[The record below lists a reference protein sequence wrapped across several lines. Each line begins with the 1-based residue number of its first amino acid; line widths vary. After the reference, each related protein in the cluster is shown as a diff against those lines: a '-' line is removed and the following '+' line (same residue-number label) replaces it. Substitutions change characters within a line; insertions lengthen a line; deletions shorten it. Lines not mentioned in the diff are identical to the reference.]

1 MKPRAIV
8 YTSNTGH
15 TAAYAALL
23 SERIDLPAYTL
34 DEAMKQ
40 LQKGCPIIYLGW
52 IMAGKVKGYKKAER
66 RFDVR
71 VACGVGMTAGGMN
84 ADRLRKTTFIR
95 DDIDLHAIP
104 GGFEL
109 DKLTGPVGAIMRR
122 VSKRTARDL
131 RAKPKRTPAEEEML
145 MLMTRG
151 AALIDPERLNRL
163 AAWYAEQK

>member
-1 MKPRAIV
+1 MKPDAIV
-8 YTSNTGH
+8 YVSNTGH
-15 TAAYAALL
+15 TASYAELL

-40 LQKGCPIIYLGW
+40 LQKGCPIIYMGW

-95 DDIDLHAIP
+95 DDIDLYAIP

-109 DKLTGPVGAIMRR
+109 NKLSGMTYSMMKKATQKVAD
-122 VSKRTARDL
+122 DL
-131 RAKPKRTPAEEEML
+131 RAKPQRTPDKEEML
-145 MLMTRG
+145 LMMTQG
-151 AALIDPERLNRL
+151 KALVEPERLDRL
-163 AAWYAEQK
+163 VSWYREQK